1 MRRRGAW
8 VIAVFLGVVV
18 LGGAGVMMGSST
30 RSKSRVH
37 AGCPPRFSSA
47 TARQGLIDGAIAAAR
62 AVVIDH
68 RTETNQGRVTRRTR
82 ENYWLS
88 EVRHGLGFGS
98 LRAQAV
104 ARCGAKVATHS
115 WALFF
120 HDGESPVATYTDIRF
135 AVKTPDGWWIY

>member
-1 MRRRGAW
+1 MRRAGS
-8 VIAVFLGVVV
+8 VIAVLLGVVAF
-18 LGGAGVMMGSST
+18 GGVALMMGSST
-30 RSKSRVH
+30 SARFRVH
-37 AGCPPRFSSA
+37 TGCPPRFSSA
-47 TARQGLIDGAIAAAR
+47 AARQGLIDGAIAAAR
-62 AVVIDH
+62 AIVVDH

-88 EVRHGLGFGS
+88 EVRYGLEFGS

-104 ARCGAKVATHS
+104 ARCGAKVATYS